1 MATSSAITLPF
12 RIILFVCDEAFQWT
26 PYETSVL
33 LHLENCSV
41 FSLTVCLSLLQF
53 QNNKG
58 RNVFR
63 RVWKNVM

>member
-1 MATSSAITLPF
+1 MSEPDH
-12 RIILFVCDEAFQWT
+12 RNILLACDEAFQWK

-41 FSLTVCLSLLQF
+41 FSLTVCSSLLQF

-58 RNVFR
+58 HKKTFSGG
-63 RVWKNVM
+63 VWKNVM